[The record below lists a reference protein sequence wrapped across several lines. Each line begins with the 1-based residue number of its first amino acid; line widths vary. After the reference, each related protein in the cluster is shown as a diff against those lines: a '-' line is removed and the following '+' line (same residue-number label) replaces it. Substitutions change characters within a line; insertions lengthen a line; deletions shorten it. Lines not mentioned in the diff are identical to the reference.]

1 MEVRAINQF
10 LRAIGF
16 AGTPT
21 LESEMEVLLDNITHA
36 CDQRKAVR
44 NDEKNTVFL
53 EISKS
58 FGPNIGIRVV
68 GEMDGRGFHRQ
79 GYFPYLE
86 SQVESSAAP
95 VNMDCRWDGCSF
107 VGMADDGRVG
117 VSLIFYLQN
126 PADFCRE
133 TNFWS
138 LADKP
143 VTTTLT
149 GLATSGM
156 ILLPMKGNHPESGDD
171 RAAFYTRHDKLV
183 TAARNGS
190 QEAIES
196 LTMEDMDTYAMI
208 SRRIQNEDIL
218 SIVDSYLMPYSM
230 ECDQYQVLGTILFYT
245 KVQNS
250 VTGQDLWQLTLS
262 VNDITMDVCINSQD
276 LIGEPMEGR
285 RFKGNIWMQG
295 KLNF

>member
-1 MEVRAINQF
+1 MRAINNY

-16 AGTPT
+16 AGTPE
-21 LESEMEVLLDNITHA
+21 LESEMEMLLDNIAHSGEE
-36 CDQRKAVR
+36 RKVVR
-44 NDEKNTVFL
+44 NEEKNTVFM

-58 FGPNIGIRVV
+58 FGPHIGIRVV

-79 GYFPYLE
+79 CYFPYLE
-86 SQVESSAAP
+86 STVESTGAA
-95 VNMDCRWDGCSF
+95 VNVDCRWDGCSF
-107 VGMADDGRVG
+107 AGMADDGRVG

-126 PADFCRE
+126 PVDFCRE
-133 TNFWS
+133 THFWTI
-138 LADKP
+138 ADRP

-149 GLATSGM
+149 GLAVSGM

-171 RAAFYTRHDKLV
+171 RAEFYTRHDKLV
-183 TAARNGS
+183 TAAKNGS

-218 SIVDSYLMPYSM
+218 SIVDTYLMPYSM
-230 ECDQYQVLGTILFYT
+230 ECDQYQILGTIIRHT
-245 KVQNS
+245 KVKNEL
-250 VTGQDLWQLTLS
+250 TGQNLWQLTLA
-262 VNDITMDVCINSQD
+262 VNDITMEVCINAED
-276 LIGEPMEGR
+276 LMGEPEGGR
-285 RFKGNIWMQG
+285 RFKGNVWMQG